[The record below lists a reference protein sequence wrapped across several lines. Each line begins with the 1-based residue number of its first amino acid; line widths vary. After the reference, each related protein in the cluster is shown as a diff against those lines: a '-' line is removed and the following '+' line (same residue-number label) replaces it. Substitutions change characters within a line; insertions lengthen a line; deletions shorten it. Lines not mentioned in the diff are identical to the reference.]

1 MSDDAQEATDAYIS
15 PPVQRAA
22 RLLRCIAEGDAVTNM
37 ARTARALDISRT
49 TLLRLLRTLEAE
61 RFIAP
66 RGGEGAGWQIGTG
79 LIGLAA
85 RAFAAEDLTQVAV
98 PILTRLAETLG
109 LSAHLGVLD
118 GREVVYMIR
127 RTPNLAFVSNIR
139 VGSRLPAHAANMGRI
154 ILAHTPPEQVR
165 RLYARAPMPAATAH
179 TPTTPAQLM
188 AVLEADRAE
197 GLAWSMGGF
206 EASIASVAAVVRDAS
221 GLPIA
226 AINVSGQMAHFEG
239 PERRAQIGAAVA
251 AAAAEISARLGWG
264 GSAARPL
271 GSAA

>member
-1 MSDDAQEATDAYIS
+1 MSDDAAEDPYIS

-37 ARTARALDISRT
+37 ARTARNLDISRT

-85 RAFAAEDLTQVAV
+85 RAFAADDLMEVAG
-98 PILTRLAETLG
+98 PILGQLAETLG
-109 LSAHLGVLD
+109 ISAHLGVLD

-127 RTPNLAFVSNIR
+127 RTPNFAFASNIR

-154 ILAHTPPEQVR
+154 ILAHLPVEEVR
-165 RLYARAPMPAATAH
+165 RIFGRATLQAVTAH
-179 TPTTPAQLM
+179 TPTTLPQLLTL
-188 AVLEADRAE
+188 LEADRST
-197 GLAWSMGGF
+197 GLAWSEGRF
-206 EASIASVAAVVRDAS
+206 EPTIASVAAVVRDAS
-221 GLPIA
+221 GAPVA
-226 AINVSGQMAHFEG
+226 AINVSGQIAQFEG
-239 PERRAQIGAAVA
+239 AERRARIGGAVA
-251 AAAAEISARLGWG
+251 AAAAEISARLGWAG
-264 GSAARPL
+264 ASPMGSAA
-271 GSAA
+271 